1 MYVAKARA
9 NGGFEVFESS
19 MHAAASSRLQLR
31 ADLAAGIAAGDLR
44 LHYQPVVDLQ
54 TGRTVGYEALVRW
67 LRDGDLVA
75 PSEFIPLAE
84 SSGLIGPLTDWVIE
98 EACRTTARWGSGA
111 PRPWI
116 SINLPPSQLLRED
129 IGAVLGASL
138 GSSGMAPDRLVIEI
152 TESSLLQIESA
163 RPALQR
169 LNELGVRVA
178 IDDFGTGYSALSY
191 LGSLPIDIVK
201 IDRSFVVALQ
211 RAGPGKAIAEAIIA
225 LVTRL
230 GMTTIGE
237 GIETEDQLEQLSALG
252 CHLGQGFYLAR
263 PAPEE
268 DLRPLAAPRYL
279 RPRPVDRRD
288 PARKADRTLAGSRTS
303 PSDIA
308 AGTWVGPARSGPA
321 TVH

>member
-1 MYVAKARA
+1 L
-9 NGGFEVFESS
+9 
-19 MHAAASSRLQLR
+19 SSRSR
-31 ADLAAGIAAGDLR
+31 SPR
-44 LHYQPVVDLQ
+44 CS
-54 TGRTVGYEALVRW
+54 R
-67 LRDGDLVA
+67 
-75 PSEFIPLAE
+75 
-84 SSGLIGPLTDWVIE
+84 SS
-98 EACRTTARWGSGA
+98 R
-111 PRPWI
+111 
-116 SINLPPSQLLRED
+116 
-129 IGAVLGASL
+129 
-138 GSSGMAPDRLVIEI
+138 
-152 TESSLLQIESA
+152 
-163 RPALQR
+163 
-169 LNELGVRVA
+169 RVA

-263 PAPEE
+263 PAAEE
-268 DLRPLAAPRYL
+268 DLRPLAEPRYL

-288 PARKADRTLAGSRTS
+288 PGWKTDRTMAGSRTS
-303 PSDIA
+303 PADIA
-308 AGTWVGPARSGPA
+308 SGTWVGPARAGPA